1 MLRACYIGPSVRLRF
16 QGLATNNHYRYSIP
30 GERGI
35 EKNGVH
41 LSAIL
46 SSITTPTPPQ
56 SQRENMLNTRVHTRN
71 HYNHLNSLCYFQ
83 GCATHNHWYLSHEK
97 GDWMSQVSKRG
108 VHVCACVRIS
118 RLSSHKSY
126 ARVTQNVVQ
135 KGYALHHVNRLSC
148 QHLPVAPYLLPGL
161 ELSMLSGSPI
171 WRENTTFKFW
181 HNNNTTTLQWVRYE
195 LWI

>member
-1 MLRACYIGPSVRLRF
+1 MVYISAPSCLVSQLLRHPNPSVKICST
-16 QGLATNNHYRYSIP
+16 QGFTHVTIIIIWIAY
-30 GERGI
+30 
-35 EKNGVH
+35 
-41 LSAIL
+41 AISKDAL
-46 SSITTPTPPQ
+46 HITTDICPTRKEIEWAKCQ
-56 SQRENMLNTRVHTRN
+56 
-71 HYNHLNSLCYFQ
+71 
-83 GCATHNHWYLSHEK
+83 K
-97 GDWMSQVSKRG
+97 G
-108 VHVCACVRIS
+108 VCTCVCVRIY